1 MSLKSMSAA
10 LAAIT
15 VVTGA
20 CASLRTTDN
29 SPVVAVVNKQNI
41 TYNEL
46 KQQFERNNYRD
57 ADSVDVT
64 AAHRDFLALYTDYR
78 VKLEAA
84 KEAGYLQDPA
94 LLAEL
99 AEYENQTAYP
109 YWMENRIKEQLLDDF
124 IARSR
129 EEIHASHILIALAEN
144 SVPADTARV
153 YNRLMEARAKAL
165 AGANFDS
172 LSVAYSTMQQGRSMG
187 GDLGYF
193 SVGWAVKPFED
204 AAYST
209 PVGQISLPFRTR
221 FGYHVVKVLDRRPA
235 TPDRLVSHIFF
246 GSSQEEAS
254 IAEAMAAATDV
265 YELLKGG
272 ADFEQMAAEH
282 SQDEQ
287 SAPMAGQIGWV
298 NNNRYL
304 PTFTK
309 PVMDHPAD
317 KSFSKPFYS
326 GYGVHIIRID
336 SVRTYPTPE
345 AERADMLTRLQQL
358 PHFKD
363 SKSATLRQARAI
375 AKETIH
381 SKSFDAYE
389 ALIPGNRGSSYA
401 NLVVPSTI
409 AAMPAYSISGK
420 TFSIGEYAAWV
431 KTVVDTTSTN
441 SYSIAL
447 RDRFFNEMTDKNII
461 DITKAEFPAF
471 AELSR
476 NYLSGLAIF
485 KISEDSIWNYAKNDT
500 NAVRALYD
508 AQASKYV
515 FDTRYMY
522 QRFSAPTDSTL
533 LVAKAMLLMGEPID
547 SIRAKVQGIIIR
559 QDVVTALE
567 GEPHSALVGVSVGGT
582 SETFTFRGR
591 PTILYLEQIDPSR
604 PMTFEEAYFR
614 VVTDYQPIRER
625 AWLDELRQN
634 YGVTVHPD
642 RIP

>member
-1 MSLKSMSAA
+1 MSAA

-20 CASLRTTDN
+20 CASLRTTDD
-29 SPVVAVVNKQNI
+29 SPVVAVVNQKNI

-46 KQQFERNNYRD
+46 KQQYERNNYRN
-57 ADSVDVT
+57 ADSVETT
-64 AAHRDFLALYTDYR
+64 AAHREFLALYTDYR

-84 KEAGYLQDPA
+84 KEAGYLEDPA
-94 LLAEL
+94 LLSEL
-99 AEYENQTAYP
+99 ADYENQTAYP

-124 IARSR
+124 VSRSR
-129 EEIHASHILIALAEN
+129 EEVHATHILISMAEN
-144 SVPADTARV
+144 AGPADTARV

-165 AGANFDS
+165 AGGNFDS
-172 LSVAYSTMQQGRSMG
+172 LSVAYSSMQQGRSMG

-204 AAYST
+204 AAYTT

-221 FGYHVVKVLDRRPA
+221 FGYHIVKVLDRRPS

-254 IAEAMAAATDV
+254 IAEAMEKANEV
-265 YELLKGG
+265 YAQLQNGS
-272 ADFEQMAAEH
+272 DFSQMALEH

-287 SAPMAGQIGWV
+287 SGPTGGQIGWV

-309 PVMDHPAD
+309 PVMEHATD
-317 KSFSKPFYS
+317 KSISKPFYS

-336 SVRTYPTPE
+336 SVRSYPTPE
-345 AERADMLTRLQQL
+345 AERQDMLTRLQQL

-363 SKSATLRQARAI
+363 SKSATIRQARTVS
-375 AKETIH
+375 KETIH
-381 SKSFDAYE
+381 AKSFDTYE
-389 ALIPGNRGSSYA
+389 ALIQGNRGASYA
-401 NLVVPSTI
+401 RLAVPASV
-409 AAMPAYSISGK
+409 ASLPAYTISGK
-420 TFSIGEYAAWV
+420 TFSIGDYATWV
-431 KTVVDTTSTN
+431 TTVVDTSTTN

-447 RDRFFNEMTDKNII
+447 RERFFNDMTDKNII
-461 DITKAEFPAF
+461 EITKTEFPAF

-476 NYLSGLAIF
+476 NYLNGLSIF

-500 NAVRALYD
+500 NAVRALYE
-508 AQASKYV
+508 AQSSKYV
-515 FDTRYMY
+515 FDTRYIY
-522 QRFSAPTDSTL
+522 QRFSASSDSTL
-533 LVAKAMLLMGEPID
+533 MVAKGLLQQGEPID
-547 SIRAKVQGIIIR
+547 SIRAKVQGLIVR

-567 GEPHSALVGVSVGGT
+567 GEPHSALVGVSVGGLT
-582 SETFTFRGR
+582 EVFTFRGR
-591 PTILYLEQIDPSR
+591 PTFLYLEQIDPAR

-625 AWLDELRQN
+625 AWLDGLRAK
-634 YGVTVHPD
+634 YGVTVHPE

>member
-1 MSLKSMSAA
+1 MSAA

-20 CASLRTTDN
+20 CASLRTTDD
-29 SPVVAVVNKQNI
+29 SPVVAVVNQKTI

-46 KQQFERNNYRD
+46 KQQYERNNYRD
-57 ADSVDVT
+57 ADSVETT
-64 AAHRDFLALYTDYR
+64 AAHREFLNLYTDYR

-84 KEAGYLQDPA
+84 KDAGYLQDPA

-124 IARSR
+124 IQRSR
-129 EEIHASHILIALAEN
+129 EEVHATHILIALAEN

-165 AGANFDS
+165 AGEDFDS
-172 LSVAYSTMQQGRSMG
+172 LSVAYSSMQQGRSMG

-204 AAYST
+204 AAYGT

-221 FGYHVVKVLDRRPA
+221 FGYHIVKVLDRRPSR
-235 TPDRLVSHIFF
+235 PDRLVSHIFF
-246 GSSQEEAS
+246 GSSQEDAS
-254 IAEAMAAATDV
+254 IAEAMDKANDV
-265 YELLKGG
+265 YAQLQAGS
-272 ADFEQMAAEH
+272 DFSQMAIEH
-282 SQDEQ
+282 SMDEQ
-287 SAPMAGQIGWV
+287 SASTGGQIGWV

-309 PVMDHPAD
+309 PVMEHPAD

-336 SVRTYPTPE
+336 SVRTYLTSE

-363 SKSATLRQARAI
+363 SKSATIRQARAVS
-375 AKETIH
+375 KETIH

-389 ALIPGNRGSSYA
+389 ALIQGNRGSSYA
-401 NLVVPSTI
+401 RMSVPASV
-409 AAMPAYSISGK
+409 AQLPAYSISG
-420 TFSIGEYAAWV
+420 TSFTIGDYASWV
-431 KTVVDTTSTN
+431 TTVVDTSSTN

-447 RDRFFNEMTDKNII
+447 RERFFNEMTDRNII

-476 NYLSGLAIF
+476 NYLNGLSIF

-500 NAVRALYD
+500 NAVRALYES
-508 AQASKYV
+508 QSSKYV
-515 FDTRYMY
+515 FDTRYIY
-522 QRFSAPTDSTL
+522 QRFSASSDSILT
-533 LVAKAMLLMGEPID
+533 VAKAMLQQGEPID

-567 GEPHSALVGVSVGGT
+567 GEPHSALVGVATGGVT
-582 SETFTFRGR
+582 DVFTFRGR
-591 PTILYLEQIDPSR
+591 PTFLYLEQIDPSR

-625 AWLDELRQN
+625 AWLDSLRMK